1 MIDAGL
7 FRDERIELLR
17 GVLVQ
22 MSPQNLPHAGV
33 IQILNRLL
41 TPALLGRADVRVQL
55 PFNVGDHSVPEPD
68 FAVVEPVRY
77 TKAHPDRAFLI
88 IEVADSSLKMD
99 RDEKLALYA
108 EAGIP
113 EYWIVNLADA
123 AIERRSEPSQGAY
136 GRLTTFRRGESV
148 QVLAFPDVTV
158 GIDELFGD

>member
-33 IQILNRLL
+33 IQILNRIL
-41 TPALLGRADVRVQL
+41 TPALLGRADVRVHL
-55 PFNVGDHSVPEPD
+55 PFNVGDDSVPEPD
-68 FAVVEPVRY
+68 FALVEPVRY

-108 EAGIP
+108 EGGIP
-113 EYWIVNLADA
+113 EYWIVNLADS
-123 AIERRSEPSQGAY
+123 AIERRSEPSQGAC
-136 GRLTTFRRGESV
+136 GRLTTFRQGEAV
-148 QVLAFPDVTV
+148 QILAFPDVTV